1 MQNEPIEIP
10 TGCASPEDLSAYV
23 DGFLKAQAVAAALIA
38 DHLRT
43 LGYEGAHALVA
54 EVLKLQRYR
63 FYAEDDGD
71 GDAAPVSCPACGRL
85 MPPP

>member
-1 MQNEPIEIP
+1 MQNEPIAIR
-10 TGCASPEDLSAYV
+10 TGCVSREDLSAYV
-23 DGFLKAQAVAAALIA
+23 DGFLKAQAVAAVLIA

-63 FYAEDDGD
+63 FYSEDDGD
-71 GDAAPVSCPACGRL
+71 AASVSCPACGRL

>member
-1 MQNEPIEIP
+1 MQNEPIEIR
-10 TGCASPEDLSAYV
+10 TGYASHEDLLAYA

-43 LGYEGAHALVA
+43 LGYEGANALVA
-54 EVLKLQRYR
+54 EVLELQRYR
-63 FYAEDDGD
+63 FYSEAD